1 MLTNAQAR
9 DRVIA
14 ALDKAWSN
22 MGQDAGE
29 LTYVDLY
36 RVATAAITAAFEPCD
51 DWQVEEYEPS
61 KDGYRWRLRN
71 RRTGE
76 LYTTPTRGDRNRF
89 VTFKRK
95 IKAAV
100 KAYEMNLEGSEK

>member
-9 DRVIA
+9 DRVLTALEA
-14 ALDKAWSN
+14 AGILDTGTA
-22 MGQDAGE
+22 DAI
-29 LTYVDLY
+29 
-36 RVATAAITAAFEPCD
+36 RAAFEPCD